1 MYNIAVS
8 DTKPYDRT
16 FLEKG
21 DKDKKIDWHFFDFR
35 LSATTAPLALG
46 YDAVCSFVS
55 DSLDKDC
62 LEILKEGG
70 IKHIALRCAGFNNV
84 DIPTAQRLG
93 MHVTRVPAYSPHG
106 VAEHAV
112 ALLLALNRKI
122 HQAHNRVREHDF
134 SLDGLMGFDIY
145 GKTVGIVGAGRIGKI
160 TAQIYRGFEANVVAY
175 TAKQDEDPVW
185 AKKYNVTY
193 VPFDELLSMS
203 DIVSLHVPLLPE
215 TFHLFND
222 ETFSKMKDGS
232 YLINTSRGKLI
243 QTHALINALK
253 SGKLHGAG
261 LDVYEEEEGIFFEDF
276 SKKMLLDDELARLL
290 TFRNVIMT
298 AHQAFFTQ
306 EAMAEIA
313 RITIENLI
321 RFQEG
326 KEFLPDTIVV

>member
-16 FLEKG
+16 FLTKG
-21 DKDKKIDWHFFDFR
+21 NKDNTIDWHFFDFR

-55 DSLDKDC
+55 DSLDKEC

-84 DIPTAQRLG
+84 DLAAAKQLG
-93 MHVTRVPAYSPHG
+93 IHVTRVPTYSPHA
-106 VAEHAV
+106 VAEHSV

-122 HQAHNRVREHDF
+122 HQAHIRVREHDF

-145 GKTVGIVGAGRIGKI
+145 GKTVGIVGAGKIGKI
-160 TAQIYRGFEANVVAY
+160 TAQIYRGFEANVVAF
-175 TAKQDEDPVW
+175 TAEQDKDPEW

-193 VPFDELLSMS
+193 VPFDELLKTS
-203 DIVSLHVPLLPE
+203 DIVSLHLPLLPE
-215 TFHLFND
+215 TMHLFND
-222 ETFSKMKDGS
+222 ATFQKMKEGS
-232 YLINTSRGKLI
+232 YIINTSRGKLI
-243 QTHALINALK
+243 QTSALINVLK
-253 SGKLHGAG
+253 SGKLGGAG

-276 SKKMLLDDELARLL
+276 SKKMLMDDELARLL
-290 TFRNVIMT
+290 TFRNVIVT
-298 AHQAFFTQ
+298 SHQAFFTE
-306 EAMAEIA
+306 EAMIEIA
-313 RITIENLI
+313 RITVENII

-326 KEFLPDTIVV
+326 KEFLPGTSL